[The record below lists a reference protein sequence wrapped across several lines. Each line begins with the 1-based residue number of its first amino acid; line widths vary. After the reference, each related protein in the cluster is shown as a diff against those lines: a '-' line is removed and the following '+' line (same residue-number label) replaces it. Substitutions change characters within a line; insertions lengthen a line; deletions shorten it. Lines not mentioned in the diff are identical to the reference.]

1 MLGLTAAASSVWMSG
16 SQAQL
21 QLPDTVAVD
30 SLRSVIEDTTVRPG
44 HKSASVRRRASE
56 RLRAWRDSTD
66 SVKSIVSDS
75 LAKMA
80 AAMEQTHLTSQ
91 ERKRT
96 RLNRDTT
103 DTASTRTTGKRIM
116 RVKTDLDNVVD
127 IFAKDSMVLRG
138 QNNAYLYGES
148 NVTYGN
154 IKLDAERI
162 EMDMNTSTVY
172 AVGAPDSTGE
182 IMGSPVF
189 DDNGTQY
196 ESKTMRYNF
205 KTEKGYITDV
215 ITQQGEG
222 YLTGGLSKKVDDNTI
237 YIQNGRY
244 TTCDKHE
251 DPHFYFQLTKAKVRP
266 KKDIV
271 TGPAYMVLAGLPL
284 PLAVPFGYFP
294 FSEKYSSGIIFPTFG
309 DDFNRGFYLSDGGYY
324 FAINDNI
331 DLALTG
337 EIYTKG
343 SWGLQARS
351 AYVKRYK
358 YSGNFNIS
366 YLKTILGDKG
376 APDYSKQT
384 NFQVLWSHMQDSKA
398 NPAFTF
404 SASVNF
410 TTSGYSRNDLNSYY
424 SNSFTENTKSST
436 VSATWRPPGSKWSIS
451 TTANISQRT
460 QDSTLAVSFPNV
472 SVSL

>member
-21 QLPDTVAVD
+21 QLPDTAAVD
-30 SLRSVIEDTTVRPG
+30 SLRSVIGDTTVRPG

-66 SVKSIVSDS
+66 SVQSIVSDS

-205 KTEKGYITDV
+205 KTEKGT
-215 ITQQGEG
+215 
-222 YLTGGLSKKVDDNTI
+222 
-237 YIQNGRY
+237 
-244 TTCDKHE
+244 
-251 DPHFYFQLTKAKVRP
+251 
-266 KKDIV
+266 
-271 TGPAYMVLAGLPL
+271 LP
-284 PLAVPFGYFP
+284 
-294 FSEKYSSGIIFPTFG
+294 
-309 DDFNRGFYLSDGGYY
+309 
-324 FAINDNI
+324 
-331 DLALTG
+331 
-337 EIYTKG
+337 
-343 SWGLQARS
+343 
-351 AYVKRYK
+351 
-358 YSGNFNIS
+358 
-366 YLKTILGDKG
+366 
-376 APDYSKQT
+376 
-384 NFQVLWSHMQDSKA
+384 M
-398 NPAFTF
+398 
-404 SASVNF
+404 
-410 TTSGYSRNDLNSYY
+410 
-424 SNSFTENTKSST
+424 
-436 VSATWRPPGSKWSIS
+436 
-451 TTANISQRT
+451 
-460 QDSTLAVSFPNV
+460 
-472 SVSL
+472 